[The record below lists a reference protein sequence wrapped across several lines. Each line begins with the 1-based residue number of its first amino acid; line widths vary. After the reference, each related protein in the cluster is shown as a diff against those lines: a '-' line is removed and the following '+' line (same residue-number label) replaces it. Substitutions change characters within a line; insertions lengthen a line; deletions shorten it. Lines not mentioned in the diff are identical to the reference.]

1 VRKGRIHHSDPN
13 DEFVQVGRDTL
24 AAAGSRVSGQQNT
37 SSKAGL
43 AGKTLGEIKV
53 DAFEQDVAVNDRHQ
67 SFSAE
72 LLRLAL
78 LGVGGVGY
86 IAARSFAD
94 HSLPGT
100 GLELSAAGKWL
111 VLLAAATFGLS
122 AGSALSLRYISSDL
136 LAFQLRIVR
145 LRLRGMPSDLDAAEA
160 EEARR
165 NRRLKLTRPLLV
177 VSSACLAL
185 GAAVFIA
192 FLFVALGH

>member
-1 VRKGRIHHSDPN
+1 M
-13 DEFVQVGRDTL
+13 
-24 AAAGSRVSGQQNT
+24 AAGSRVSSQHNT

-43 AGKTLGEIKV
+43 AGRTLGEIKV

-86 IAARSFAD
+86 IAARRFAD
-94 HSLPGT
+94 HGPSGT
-100 GLELSAAGKWL
+100 SLELSEASRWL

-122 AGSALSLRYISSDL
+122 AGSALSLRYISADL

-145 LRLRGMPSDLDAAEA
+145 LRLRGTPGDLDAAER
-160 EEARR
+160 EETRR
-165 NRRLKLTRPLLV
+165 NCRLKLTRPLLV
-177 VSSACLAL
+177 ASSACLAL
-185 GAAVFIA
+185 GAGVFIA
-192 FLFVALGH
+192 FLFLVLGY